1 MAEILTP
8 QQQRFVAAIVSGK
21 TQVEA
26 YLAAGYASRGR
37 DATDVKLRKAANAV
51 AKGSAVLDALA
62 RARARAAERVD
73 LDVDT
78 LVAMLLESREIALE
92 QDPPQVNASVAAVM
106 GVGKLLGLSIDR
118 KQVLI
123 AHAKPGLTS
132 QAVELSHDEWVRQ
145 FAPESQQAAPSRR
158 AVGRRNER

>member
-8 QQQRFVAAIVSGK
+8 QQHRFVAAIVSGK
-21 TQVEA
+21 TQIEA
-26 YLAAGYASRGR
+26 YLAAGYAKGR
-37 DATDVKLRKAANAV
+37 KQTEEQLRKAAHEV
-51 AKGSAVLDALA
+51 AQGSRVLDALA
-62 RARARAAERVD
+62 RARAAAADRLD
-73 LDVDT
+73 IDVDT

-145 FAPESQQAAPSRR
+145 FAPESQQAAPRRR
-158 AVGRRNER
+158 AVGTRNER